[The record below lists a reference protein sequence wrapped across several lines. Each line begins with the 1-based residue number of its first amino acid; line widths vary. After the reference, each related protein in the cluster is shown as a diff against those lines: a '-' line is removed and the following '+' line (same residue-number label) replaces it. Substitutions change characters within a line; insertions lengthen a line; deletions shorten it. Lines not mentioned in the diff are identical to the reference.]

1 MQTTFTVMKN
11 CLLAASL
18 LFSSTLLAQT
28 WLTKTAVPVGKH
40 HPISFALNGKGYA
53 ITGTDS
59 TGQPTDGAF
68 EYNPITD
75 SWTALTD
82 FPGLA
87 RSYGIGTTANGK
99 AYLVF
104 GATSSSYFKD
114 FWSFDPST
122 GVYTQLANC
131 DCSSR
136 RHPAMI
142 SIGNRIY
149 VGLGND
155 AFGDKNDWWMYSIDD
170 NTWTQIANLPG
181 AARHHP
187 YMFNA
192 GGEVFAGLGHGGP
205 TIYRDWYKLDTS
217 LNTWTTMSQ
226 FPGEARVAGTQFSID
241 GYGFILS
248 GDGDNHSYMDTG
260 ELWRYNPANDTW
272 LELTPHP
279 GKSRW
284 APGSFV
290 INDDIFFFGGV
301 NRYTNTYPADLLSFD
316 ISAATVGIE
325 EGLVESTYA
334 YPNPASD
341 FISWEYQQ
349 TVTKVVLVNML
360 GQHIVSS
367 ASGAKHMDVSNLSSG
382 LYYVRFYAHHN
393 LLKTSKVLVEH

>member
-1 MQTTFTVMKN
+1 MKN

-75 SWTALTD
+75 SWNALTD

-87 RSYGIGTTANGK
+87 RSYGIGTTANGN
-99 AYLVF
+99 AYLGF

-241 GYGFILS
+241 GYGF
-248 GDGDNHSYMDTG
+248 
-260 ELWRYNPANDTW
+260 
-272 LELTPHP
+272 
-279 GKSRW
+279 K
-284 APGSFV
+284 
-290 INDDIFFFGGV
+290 
-301 NRYTNTYPADLLSFD
+301 
-316 ISAATVGIE
+316 
-325 EGLVESTYA
+325 
-334 YPNPASD
+334 
-341 FISWEYQQ
+341 
-349 TVTKVVLVNML
+349 
-360 GQHIVSS
+360 
-367 ASGAKHMDVSNLSSG
+367 
-382 LYYVRFYAHHN
+382 
-393 LLKTSKVLVEH
+393 SKVKTKKRFNKSKSWQ